1 MKIVSKGG
9 SMSTFNERL
18 EKALKSKDMTNSE
31 LAKKVSVSRQAVTR
45 WLNEGVIPENKTVI
59 AIAEAVDVPAGYLL
73 FGEEGS
79 LNSVEDDDYVCI
91 PVLDVYGGC
100 YPAGRYNSLAVMV
113 SMIRVAKEWVLARSK
128 SPNFSKLHIIN
139 AYGDSMKPNIDEG
152 DFVIVDTSKNELI
165 GDGVYAIQSGGNTF
179 IKRVQ
184 RQINGS
190 ILLLSDNP
198 LYKPYEVPVEELD
211 SLTIVGKCIIVCNA
225 REL

>member
-1 MKIVSKGG
+1 
-9 SMSTFNERL
+9 
-18 EKALKSKDMTNSE
+18 
-31 LAKKVSVSRQAVTR
+31 
-45 WLNEGVIPENKTVI
+45 
-59 AIAEAVDVPAGYLL
+59 
-73 FGEEGS
+73 
-79 LNSVEDDDYVCI
+79 
-91 PVLDVYGGC
+91 
-100 YPAGRYNSLAVMV
+100 
-113 SMIRVAKEWVLARSK
+113 
-128 SPNFSKLHIIN
+128 
-139 AYGDSMKPNIDEG
+139 MKPNIDEG